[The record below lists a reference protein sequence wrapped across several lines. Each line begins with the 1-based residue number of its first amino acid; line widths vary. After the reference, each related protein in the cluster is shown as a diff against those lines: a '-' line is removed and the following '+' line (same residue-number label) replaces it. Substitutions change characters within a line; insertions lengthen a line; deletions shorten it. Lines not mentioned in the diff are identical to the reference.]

1 MKKEIFKSILI
12 VFILGIIAS
21 CSNEKPLPIL
31 GPKSID
37 GKQSYT
43 IPDFK
48 FINQDSI
55 IVDNTTFENGIYI
68 VDFFFTHC
76 PSICPKVIQQMI
88 RIHDEFKD
96 EPLFKMA
103 SYTMDPKRDT
113 PKRLTE
119 YTEKLSIDTKNW
131 EFLTGNQDSLFLLAD
146 AYWIAAF
153 KDDQA
158 PGGFDHS
165 GKIILVDKNRNIRSF
180 CDGTEPETVT
190 RFIKDIKN
198 LLKET
203 KSTVK

>member
-1 MKKEIFKSILI
+1 MKKRINNSILI
-12 VFILGIIAS
+12 ALIFGIITG
-21 CSNEKPLPIL
+21 CSNERPLPIL
-31 GPKSID
+31 GPKSLD

-43 IPDFK
+43 IPDFN
-48 FINQDSI
+48 FLNQDSVH
-55 IVDNTTFENGIYI
+55 VDNSTFENGIYI

-88 RIHDEFKD
+88 RIQDEFKD

-119 YTEKLSIDTKNW
+119 YTKKLSIETEQW
-131 EFLTGNQDSLFLLAD
+131 EFLTGNQDSLFILAD

-190 RFIKDIKN
+190 RFINDIKN
-198 LLKET
+198 LLNET
-203 KSTVK
+203 KSKAK